1 MTVKRKTIVNLL
13 ATVAFIALF
22 LLPLL
27 GFFANEINAGE
38 TVEAASSSG
47 DYVFFVV
54 SNDDVPL
61 AAAPSTDVS
70 SYIMWIALSAAA
82 LTIFFIYSTWYFS
95 IRNTVKELSYKFSPA
110 QRRAMNVSQSF
121 FHPIRSYRLAKET
134 EDNVASMYINM

>member
-1 MTVKRKTIVNLL
+1 MTAKRKIMVNLL

-27 GFFANEINAGE
+27 GFFANEINATE
-38 TVEAASSSG
+38 TAQAASSSG

-54 SNDDVPL
+54 SNDEVPL
-61 AAAPSTDVS
+61 AATPSMDAST
-70 SYIMWIALSAAA
+70 YILWIGLGAAA

-95 IRNTVKELSYKFSPA
+95 IRNTVKELSYKMSPA
-110 QRRAMNVSQSF
+110 QRRAINVSQSF

-134 EDNVASMYINM
+134 EDNVASMYINL